1 MIRGAQGLVES
12 TPAEALLGSR
22 HHHLYPCHQLASFP
36 KQIAAVGQ
44 ETDHCGGGGGCLSRL
59 ILALLISCPLGR
71 CASCLGLER
80 AVGVR
85 YKQSPW
91 ELLGSLACGRV
102 TGSLGQWVKPLAP
115 ASVHCGV

>member
-44 ETDHCGGGGGCLSRL
+44 ETDHCGGGGGLFIATNSSIAHFLPTWQVCFLSGFGEG
-59 ILALLISCPLGR
+59 SG
-71 CASCLGLER
+71 G
-80 AVGVR
+80 AV
-85 YKQSPW
+85 
-91 ELLGSLACGRV
+91 
-102 TGSLGQWVKPLAP
+102 
-115 ASVHCGV
+115 